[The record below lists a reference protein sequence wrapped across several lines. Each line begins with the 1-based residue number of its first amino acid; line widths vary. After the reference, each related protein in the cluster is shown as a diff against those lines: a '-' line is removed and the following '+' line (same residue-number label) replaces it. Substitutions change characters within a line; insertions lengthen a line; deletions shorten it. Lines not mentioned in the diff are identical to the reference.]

1 MNLKKWTMLTAL
13 AVSQAAAV
21 MPAAAAAAPV
31 TGASEISDQQ
41 VNATNEGAEAEATD
55 VTDVNG
61 SIDDSA
67 AENALTSEET
77 DTTDSTDVTDSEE
90 DQQYP
95 EDTQGNASVT
105 DDVYIPASSNQLILY
120 MNSAKM
126 VQDGQIYT
134 ATQPMTVKDGV
145 SYVAIRSLVNRVG
158 LQFYYDT
165 ATKETVI
172 TQGAQVLRFKT
183 DSKVYTVNGEPKQM
197 KGPAFQQKN
206 VFMVPLTSIT
216 QALNI
221 PYTVDNVN
229 KTVILDLVSKPV
241 ASFTTKPSTDIYATQ
256 TQVTYLT
263 QSSSPRGLPI
273 VNERWE
279 GRQDVF
285 QEPGTYTITYSV
297 QDSSG
302 QWSDPYSQ
310 TITVKPQ
317 NQPPV
322 AMFTTDK
329 KEYMMGEKITY
340 TDLSTDDENRIQKR
354 EWVNN
359 KLAFFEPGEK
369 EISLTVTDQL
379 GLTSTYTQTVTI
391 KNETLY
397 EEDDFNKLFTPYGDL
412 YEFDGSEVP
421 QMETV
426 PASVTSGP
434 RLLIRANSPERVL
447 QDGIVY
453 QEIGTGSQR
462 ILAHYVNETGRN
474 VKMYIVATNNN
485 ILPATI
491 NVEASGFGGPS
502 PFATAAG
509 KLGTMRY
516 LQSLTDGTKR
526 STMVL
531 NPGESRVILPD
542 LSAIKM
548 KPDEVISLLSDL
560 NSDQPVQYTVIMVEE
575 SADPLVA
582 FQTLPK
588 LDKDGIHNR
597 GTYMDADRTVE
608 YAEEV
613 GRKAQRIVIGD
624 NNVDPNLTGTDG
636 IDGSAASNAGN
647 FGVLYKIRLTN
658 VAPYSLITF
667 NPRGGLYSGYAMVN
681 SQIIAVANNS
691 GVRAPNENSVL
702 YRTGHMAESVEIYF
716 TAAAG
721 SNLPVNLLVQP
732 LPEYK
737 QQ

>member
-21 MPAAAAAAPV
+21 MPAAAAPV

-90 DQQYP
+90 DQPYP

-526 STMVL
+526 STTVL

>member
-13 AVSQAAAV
+13 AVSQVAAV
-21 MPAAAAAAPV
+21 MPAAAAEAPV
-31 TGASEISDQQ
+31 TETSEVSDQQ
-41 VNATNEGAEAEATD
+41 VNATNESTEEEATD
-55 VTDVNG
+55 VTDAE
-61 SIDDSA
+61 SIDDNA
-67 AENALTSEET
+67 DGNALTSE
-77 DTTDSTDVTDSEE
+77 DTDSTNTDDSVGDVPNT
-90 DQQYP
+90 
-95 EDTQGNASVT
+95 EDTQGNTSVT
-105 DDVYIPASSNQLILY
+105 DDVYIPASANQLILY

-134 ATQPMTVKDGV
+134 ASQPMTVKDGV

-172 TQGAQVLRFKT
+172 TQGEQVLRFKT
-183 DSKVYTVNGEPKQM
+183 DSKVYTVNGQQRQM

-369 EISLTVTDQL
+369 EITLTVTDQM

-426 PASVTSGP
+426 PATVTSGP
-434 RLLIRANSPERVL
+434 RLLIRANSPERVF
-447 QDGIVY
+447 QDGVVY
-453 QEIGTGSQR
+453 QEVGTGSQR

-474 VKMYIVATNNN
+474 VKMYVVATNNN
-485 ILPATI
+485 MLPATI

-509 KLGTMRY
+509 KLGTKRY
-516 LQSLTDGTKR
+516 LESLIDGSKR
-526 STMVL
+526 STTVL

-548 KPDEVISLLSDL
+548 KPDEIISLLSDL

-597 GTYMDADRTVE
+597 GTYMDADRTIE
-608 YAEEV
+608 YTEEA

-624 NNVDPNLTGTDG
+624 NNIDPNLTGTDG

-647 FGVLYKIRLTN
+647 FGVLYKIRLAN

-681 SQIIAVANNS
+681 NQIIAIANNS

-721 SNLPVNLLVQP
+721 SNLPVNLLIQP

-737 QQ
+737 QQQ

>member
-13 AVSQAAAV
+13 AVSQVAAV
-21 MPAAAAAAPV
+21 LPAAAAEAPV
-31 TGASEISDQQ
+31 TETSDVSDQL
-41 VNATNEGAEAEATD
+41 VNTTNESTESEATD
-55 VTDVNG
+55 GTDGTG
-61 SIDDSA
+61 SIDDNA
-67 AENALTSEET
+67 DGNALTSE
-77 DTTDSTDVTDSEE
+77 DTDSTNSADSVGDVPNS
-90 DQQYP
+90 
-95 EDTQGNASVT
+95 EDTQGNTSVT
-105 DDVYIPASSNQLILY
+105 DDVYIPASANQLILY

-126 VQDGQIYT
+126 MQGGQVYT
-134 ATQPMTVKDGV
+134 ASQPMTVKDGV

-172 TQGAQVLRFKT
+172 TQGEQVLRFKT
-183 DSKVYTVNGEPKQM
+183 DSKVYTVNGQQRQM
-197 KGPAFQQKN
+197 KGAAFQQKN

-369 EISLTVTDQL
+369 EITLTVTDHM
-379 GLTSTYTQTVTI
+379 GLTNTYTQTVTI

-434 RLLIRANSPERVL
+434 RLLIRANSPERVF

-453 QEIGTGSQR
+453 QEVGTGSQR

-474 VKMYIVATNNN
+474 VKMYVVATNNN
-485 ILPATI
+485 MLPATI

-526 STMVL
+526 STTVL

-597 GTYMDADRTVE
+597 GTYMDADRTIE
-608 YAEEV
+608 YTEEV

-624 NNVDPNLTGTDG
+624 NNIDPNLTGTDG

-667 NPRGGLYSGYAMVN
+667 NPRGGLYSGYALVN
-681 SQIIAVANNS
+681 NQIIAIANNS
-691 GVRAPNENSVL
+691 GVRAPNQNSVL
-702 YRTGHMAESVEIYF
+702 YRTGHMAESVEMYF

-721 SNLPVNLLVQP
+721 SNLPVNLLIQP

>member
-13 AVSQAAAV
+13 AVSQVAAV
-21 MPAAAAAAPV
+21 MPAAAAEAPV
-31 TGASEISDQQ
+31 TETSDVSDQL
-41 VNATNEGAEAEATD
+41 VNTTNESTESEATD
-55 VTDVNG
+55 GTDVTG
-61 SIDDSA
+61 SIDDNA
-67 AENALTSEET
+67 DGNALTSE
-77 DTTDSTDVTDSEE
+77 DTDSTNSADSVGDVPYTEE
-90 DQQYP
+90 TP
-95 EDTQGNASVT
+95 GNTSVT
-105 DDVYIPASSNQLILY
+105 DDVYIPTSANQLILY

-126 VQDGQIYT
+126 VQDGQVYT

-172 TQGAQVLRFKT
+172 TQGEQVLRFKT
-183 DSKVYTVNGEPKQM
+183 DSKVYTVNGQQRQM
-197 KGPAFQQKN
+197 KGAAFQQKN

-369 EISLTVTDQL
+369 EISLTVTDQM

-434 RLLIRANSPERVL
+434 RLLIRANSPERVF
-447 QDGIVY
+447 QDGVVY
-453 QEIGTGSQR
+453 QEVGTGSQR

-474 VKMYIVATNNN
+474 VKMYVVATNNN
-485 ILPATI
+485 MLPATI

-526 STMVL
+526 STTVL

-597 GTYMDADRTVE
+597 GTYMDADRTIE
-608 YAEEV
+608 YTEEV

-624 NNVDPNLTGTDG
+624 NNIDPNLTGTDG

-647 FGVLYKIRLTN
+647 FGVLYKIRLAN

-681 SQIIAVANNS
+681 NQIIAIANNS
-691 GVRAPNENSVL
+691 GVRAPNQNSVL

-737 QQ
+737 NQ

>member
-1 MNLKKWTMLTAL
+1 MNLKKWTMLTVL

-21 MPAAAAAAPV
+21 MPAAAAEAPV
-31 TGASEISDQQ
+31 TEASELNDQL
-41 VNATNEGAEAEATD
+41 ADTTNESTVEET
-55 VTDVNG
+55 TDVNDATEYVDDVTG
-61 SIDDSA
+61 SVDDSVEE
-67 AENALTSEET
+67 ENAPTSG
-77 DTTDSTDVTDSEE
+77 DTDST
-90 DQQYP
+90 
-95 EDTQGNASVT
+95 EDTQGDVSVT
-105 DDVYIPASSNQLILY
+105 DDVYIPAAANQLILY

-134 ATQPMTVKDGV
+134 ATQPMTVKNGV

-172 TQGAQVLRFKT
+172 TQGEQVLRFKT
-183 DSKVYTVNGEPKQM
+183 DSNVYTVNGEARQM

-241 ASFTTKPSTDIYATQ
+241 ASFTTKPSVDIYATQ
-256 TQVTYLT
+256 SQVTYLT

-285 QEPGTYTITYSV
+285 QEPGNYTVTYSV

-302 QWSDPYSQ
+302 QWSDPYSL

-322 AMFTTDK
+322 ALFTTDK
-329 KEYMMGEKITY
+329 KEYKMGEKITI
-340 TDLSTDDENRIQKR
+340 TDLSTDDENRIEKR

-359 KLAFFEPGEK
+359 KLAFFESGEK
-369 EISLTVTDQL
+369 EISLTVTDKM
-379 GLTSTYTQTVTI
+379 GLTSTYTQTITI
-391 KNETLY
+391 TNETLY
-397 EEDDFNKLFTPYGDL
+397 EEDDFNKLFTPYGEL
-412 YEFDGSEVP
+412 YNFDGGEVP

-426 PASVTSGP
+426 PVSVTSGS
-434 RLLIRANSPERVL
+434 RLLIRANSPERVF

-453 QEIGTGSQR
+453 QEVGTGSQR
-462 ILAHYVNETGRN
+462 ILVHYVNETGRS
-474 VKMYIVATNNN
+474 VKMYVVATNNN
-485 ILPATI
+485 IVPATV

-509 KLGTMRY
+509 KAGTQRY
-516 LQSLTDGTKR
+516 LQSLVDGSQRAT
-526 STMVL
+526 TLL
-531 NPGESRVILPD
+531 NPGESKVILPE
-542 LSAIKM
+542 LSAASM
-548 KPDEVISLLSDL
+548 KPDQVISLLSDL
-560 NSDQPVQYTVIMVEE
+560 NTDQPIQYTVIMVEE
-575 SADPLVA
+575 SADPLLA
-582 FQTLPK
+582 MQTLPK

-597 GTYMDADRTVE
+597 GTYMNADRTME
-608 YAEEV
+608 YTEEV
-613 GRKAQRIVIGD
+613 GRKEQRIVIGD

-636 IDGSAASNAGN
+636 IDGSTASNAGN
-647 FGVLYKIRLTN
+647 FGVLYKIRLSN

-667 NPRGGLYSGYAMVN
+667 NPRGGLYTGYAMVN
-681 SQIIAVANNS
+681 NQIVGIANQG

-721 SNLPVNLLVQP
+721 SNLPVNLLVTP

-737 QQ
+737 PNN

>member
-13 AVSQAAAV
+13 AVSQVAAV
-21 MPAAAAAAPV
+21 MPAAAAEAPV
-31 TGASEISDQQ
+31 TETSDVSDQL
-41 VNATNEGAEAEATD
+41 VNTTNESTESGATD
-55 VTDVNG
+55 GTDGTG
-61 SIDDSA
+61 SIDDNA
-67 AENALTSEET
+67 DGNALTSE
-77 DTTDSTDVTDSEE
+77 DTDSTNSADSVGDVPNT
-90 DQQYP
+90 
-95 EDTQGNASVT
+95 EDTKGNTSVT
-105 DDVYIPASSNQLILY
+105 DDVYVPASANQLILY

-126 VQDGQIYT
+126 VQDGQVYT
-134 ATQPMTVKDGV
+134 ASQPMTVKDGV

-172 TQGAQVLRFKT
+172 TQGEQVLRFKT
-183 DSKVYTVNGEPKQM
+183 DSKVYTVNGQPRQM

-273 VNERWE
+273 INERWE

-369 EISLTVTDQL
+369 EITLTVTDQM

-434 RLLIRANSPERVL
+434 RLLIRANSPERVF

-453 QEIGTGSQR
+453 QEVGTGSQR

-474 VKMYIVATNNN
+474 VKMYVVATNNN
-485 ILPATI
+485 VLPATI

-526 STMVL
+526 STTVL

-597 GTYMDADRTVE
+597 GTYMGADRTIE
-608 YAEEV
+608 YTEEV

-624 NNVDPNLTGTDG
+624 NNIDPNLTGTDG

-647 FGVLYKIRLTN
+647 FGVLYKIRLAN

-681 SQIIAVANNS
+681 NQIIAIANNS

-702 YRTGHMAESVEIYF
+702 YRTGHMAESVEMYF

-721 SNLPVNLLVQP
+721 SNLPVNLLIQP

-737 QQ
+737 QQQ